1 MSKILLIDDDIDLAE
16 LVKTKLISDGHDV
29 VATHTGEGAF
39 ELAKK
44 VKPDIALLDIM
55 LPGATGYQICRRIRK
70 DPELYPMAVLM
81 LTALGDEPEVL
92 HGLEQGAD
100 DYIVKPFKFDKLRE
114 KLAHMD
120 HVLAS
125 TKEKN
130 SVTKLPGLDAIKRE
144 VSHRLAR
151 GIKIAVCDIEIAG
164 YKAYSAAKGRDGQ
177 RALLEF
183 MAKTLNR
190 VLRSIGMYEYYLA
203 HLGGPHFAI
212 SMNFEDYERFCNTL
226 IQTFE
231 DESRELYTPEEV
243 QRGYVVAQD
252 RKGREGQYPTARLHI
267 GVAHNS
273 VRELKSSKKAFEI
286 LTQLRSKKLPAG
298 ESVVFADQR
307 TSDR

>member
-1 MSKILLIDDDIDLAE
+1 MSKILLIDDDVDLAN
-16 LVKTKLISDGHDV
+16 LVKTKLMSEGHEV
-29 VATHTGEGAF
+29 VSIHTGEGAF

-100 DYIVKPFKFDKLRE
+100 DYIVKPFKFDKLKE
-114 KLAHMD
+114 KLEQMD

-125 TKEKN
+125 TRQRN
-130 SVTKLPGLDAIKRE
+130 SVTQLPGLDAIKRE

-164 YKAYSAAKGRDGQ
+164 YKAFCAVKGRDGQ
-177 RALLEF
+177 RTLLEF
-183 MAKTLNR
+183 TAKLLQR

-203 HLGGPHFAI
+203 HLGGQHFAI
-212 SMNFEDYERFCNTL
+212 AMNYEDHERFCNTL
-226 IQTFE
+226 IQMFE
-231 DESRELYTPEEV
+231 AECRDLYTAEELG
-243 QRGYVVAQD
+243 QGYVLASD
-252 RKGREGQYPTARLHI
+252 RLGREGQYPLMRLHI
-267 GVAHNS
+267 NIAHNQE
-273 VRELKSSKKAFEI
+273 RELKSSKKAFEI
-286 LTQLRSKKLPAG
+286 LSQLRGKQHPDDR
-298 ESVVFADQR
+298 SVVF
-307 TSDR
+307 SDRRKSDR